1 MFPLATEGEVGG
13 SRKMENIGCLVIF
26 YFLLNVSIDTEKT
39 LRNISSVDLVR
50 GEKCLGGDAVGTSR

>member
-26 YFLLNVSIDTEKT
+26 YFILNVSIDREGLSSTEKT
-39 LRNISSVDLVR
+39 LRNISSVDLVG
-50 GEKCLGGDAVGTSR
+50 GEEC

>member
-1 MFPLATEGEVGG
+1 MFPLATEGEAGG

-26 YFLLNVSIDTEKT
+26 YFILNVSIDREGLSSTEKT

-50 GEKCLGGDAVGTSR
+50 GEMC